1 MIIHALFIFI
11 FETLLLRYVTASGD
25 NREDTMTWNK
35 GNEDSTTTW
44 KVEDTP
50 INFSTATSLSDLSV
64 IDHYSGRI
72 SVDSQDG
79 LLEQR
84 RHQRR

>member
-1 MIIHALFIFI
+1 MMIYFFSTVIFNLSNKI
-11 FETLLLRYVTASGD
+11 FFRYTTPSSD
-25 NREDTMTWNK
+25 YSEDTTI
-35 GNEDSTTTW
+35 TW

-64 IDHYSGRI
+64 IDHQSGRF
-72 SVDSQDG
+72 SVDSADG
-79 LLEQR
+79 LLEHR